1 MTIHS
6 TYQRDRPDEYR
17 EFQRLLAALAATPIH
32 HTQRRY
38 DLIADIKRLG
48 GYAR

>member
-1 MTIHS
+1 MTVIS
-6 TYQRDRPDEYR
+6 PYQRDRPAEYR
-17 EFQRLLAALAATPIH
+17 EFQRLLAALLATPAH
-32 HTQRRY
+32 HRQRRY